1 MGLSIEEVARLS
13 RLLDEALDLDEAG
26 RRRWLE
32 ELAPADRDLKE
43 ALREGL
49 LEPKSLGLEPLAA
62 LAARHLAK
70 EPNPPQIGDRVGPY
84 VLTRPLGQGGM
95 AQVWLAQRADGA
107 FKREVALKL
116 PMLSSQRQDL
126 ASRFARETEILAGL
140 EHPNIARLYDAG
152 VTQEGLPYL
161 AMEYVAGQP
170 LAAWCDAHRLTI
182 PERLKLFLQVLEAVQ
197 YAHGRHVIHRD
208 LKPSNIL
215 VTESGQVRL
224 LDFGVAKLL
233 EQPEATALTQVYGRA
248 LTPEY
253 ASPEQIKGEAVEAAS
268 DVYALGVVLYELL
281 SGSRPYRLES
291 SSVEELEKAVA
302 TIEVSPPSMQ
312 VAAEAAAARASTA
325 EKLAKRLRGDLD
337 AIVLKALPRMP
348 EQRYRTAQ
356 AMAQDLQ
363 RYLNGEPVLA
373 RPASPL
379 YRAGKLL
386 LRHRASAIATATVA
400 LVLAGV
406 GYGIFFGHRQAD
418 PLSSAPMLSVAVLPL
433 KSAGD
438 TPDEAYAEAVTRDLT
453 IGLGQSL
460 LGGAVVA
467 NDAVAGYRGKPVDPR
482 TLARQLNV
490 RYLVS
495 GDVGRRGDQLVVD
508 VTVVDGSDAK
518 QLWGTR
524 IETQTDKIVAWPA
537 LPVARVT
544 SAIRSTLE
552 EVESRRLQKLPR
564 RDLDA
569 LGYVLL
575 ALNIEDDETPRS
587 AAKAIALCDEALRL
601 EPDSAAALS
610 CKAMWITSRY
620 VRFTHSD
627 PVELPKEADDLSRRA
642 VALAESDAFAWKV
655 RAGVLA
661 KASQWNSALEALD
674 RAIRLDPSRVSNL
687 TFLANHL
694 INMGRPEEALRTL
707 DRALDLNPG
716 SDADIEGMRC
726 LAYLLLGRFDEAIAS
741 GERSASRG
749 WWSTAAFLAIGYAQ
763 VGDLSKATMART
775 RVMQQVP
782 EFSIDWFQRYVRR
795 ITDHPAHWER
805 FNRYM
810 YPGLVKAGFRER

>member
-1 MGLSIEEVARLS
+1 MGLSIEELARLS

-32 ELAPADRDLKE
+32 DLAPADRDLKE
-43 ALREGL
+43 ALREAL
-49 LEPKSLGLEPLAA
+49 LKPKSLGLEPLSA

-140 EHPNIARLYDAG
+140 EHPNIARLYDVG

-170 LAAWCDAHRLTI
+170 LVVWCDAHRLTI

-233 EQPEATALTQVYGRA
+233 EQPEATALTQLYGRA

-253 ASPEQIKGEAVEAAS
+253 ASPEQIKGEPVEATS

-302 TIEVSPPSMQ
+302 TIEVSPPSTQ

-373 RPASPL
+373 RPASPF

-386 LRHRASAIATATVA
+386 LRYRASAIATATVA

-438 TPDEAYAEAVTRDLT
+438 TPNEGYAEAFTRDLT

-482 TLARQLNV
+482 ALARQLNV

-508 VTVVDGSDAK
+508 VMVVDGSDAK

-564 RDLDA
+564 RDLGA

-575 ALNIEDDETPRS
+575 ALTIEDDETSRS

-610 CKAMWITSRY
+610 CKAMWISSRY

-642 VALAESDAFAWKV
+642 VALAGSDAFAWKV

-661 KASQWNSALEALD
+661 KESQWNSALEALD
-674 RAIRLDPSRVSNL
+674 RAIRLDPSRVGNL

-716 SDADIEGMRC
+716 SDAEIEGMRC

-741 GERSASRG
+741 GERSANTG

-763 VGDLSKATMART
+763 VGDLSKATVART